1 MAVAVVTERM
11 VLAGKERS
19 LMRLL
24 KQLQSKAALH
34 PGYITSRAYRD
45 EKDERR
51 IMVLSEWAHQS
62 AWESWEGRSADRKAI
77 SGEIA
82 DCLFGPT
89 NHRVYSCVAAEQG
102 DDFRL

>member
-1 MAVAVVTERM
+1 MAASLRSTARTR
-11 VLAGKERS
+11 LARGGGS
-19 LMRLL
+19 CPPT
-24 KQLQSKAALH
+24 A
-34 PGYITSRAYRD
+34 TSTILRTLPA
-45 EKDERR
+45 
-51 IMVLSEWAHQS
+51 EWAHQS